1 MPKGDDPVV
10 MYPSSSYRYSG
21 ADTWSTFDARLAE
34 KVVNS
39 QGLFTIHAARRKIA
53 TGVMMGTRHVL
64 RSIVDQ
70 LPLNGKAIGK

>member
-1 MPKGDDPVV
+1 MV
-10 MYPSSSYRYSG
+10 
-21 ADTWSTFDARLAE
+21 TFDARLAE

-53 TGVMMGTRHVL
+53 TAVMMGTRHVL